1 MSWLRPVLLCVA
13 IASQAAAAA
22 AAREAKVLNVF
33 TWPDYIAPNT
43 IADFEAEYGIKVNY
57 DTYDSTEM
65 AEARLLAGRTGYDVV
80 VHAERYSARLIP
92 IGIYRPLDRRKLTNW
107 KNLDPWVLETLQA
120 NDPGNRY
127 GVPYL
132 WGTTG
137 FTYNVKMIRERMPD
151 APVDS
156 GDMIFNPEVARH
168 FADCGITFLD
178 EPTDVVPMVMLHLG
192 RDPNSLDPKD
202 LRDAEAVLK
211 SVRPYIRYFSSAK
224 MLIDLPNEEVC
235 IAMSWSGDYAQAM
248 WRARQV
254 GRPIDLAYT
263 TPREG
268 TLAWFDLWFIPAD
281 APHPDN
287 AHLFLNYLLRPEV
300 IAAISNET
308 RYAAPNRKARPFL
321 LPEVRD
327 DPAVYPPEEVR
338 DRLHKGYLHSPKEER
353 LRSRLWSRVKTGL

>member
-1 MSWLRPVLLCVA
+1 MSRLVVA
-13 IASQAAAAA
+13 AVAVTWAVAAPAA
-22 AAREAKVLNVF
+22 EEKVLNVF
-33 TWPDYIAPNT
+33 TWADYIAPNT

-57 DTYDSTEM
+57 DTYDSTEV

-92 IGIYRPLDRRKLTNW
+92 VGIYQPLDRSKLSNW
-107 KNLDPWVLETLQA
+107 KNLDPWVLETLEA
-120 NDPGNRY
+120 ADPGNRY

-137 FTYNVKMIRERMPD
+137 FTYNVRMIRERMAN

-156 GDMIFNPEVARH
+156 GDMIFKPEVARR

-178 EPTDVVPMVMLHLG
+178 EPTDVIPMVMLHLG
-192 RDPNSLDPKD
+192 HDPNSLDPAH
-202 LRDAEAVLK
+202 LREAEAVLK
-211 SVRPYIRYFSSAK
+211 GVRPYIRYFSSAK

-248 WRARQV
+248 WRAEQA
-254 GRPIDLAYT
+254 GRPVALAYT

-268 TLAWFDLWFIPAD
+268 TLAWFDLWFIPTD
-281 APHPDN
+281 APHPGN

-308 RYAAPNRKARPFL
+308 RYAAPNRLATPFL

-327 DPAVYPPEEVR
+327 DPAVYPPDEVR
-338 DRLHKGYLHSPKEER
+338 LNLHKGELHSPKEER
-353 LRSRLWSRVKTGL
+353 RRSRLWSRVKTNL